1 VSSEKPYVYNFLLI
15 TTMVIWAGSF
25 VFIKIGLKELTP
37 FNLALYRFL
46 LASPIIFLYVFI
58 KGKFKFPEKVDLP
71 NVILLSLSGIT
82 LLYAFQFFALKLTTA
97 TNASILINSATLFVV
112 IFAILTGERVTLLRA
127 LGIIIAF
134 IGITLVISRGDLEI
148 FTSRTIYGD
157 LLLIV
162 DGILWAVYTV
172 IGKKLLNK
180 YDPEN
185 LTTNVFI
192 LGTIFLIP
200 FALWEGLQSPINLSV
215 TAISS
220 IVYLSI
226 LCSVFGY
233 IVWYH
238 VLEKRESS
246 VVAAYIYLIPL
257 FTAIMAHYVLHEEIT
272 ILTAVGGA
280 LTITGLLFA
289 EYGGNSA

>member
-1 VSSEKPYVYNFLLI
+1 MSSKKPYVYNLLLI
-15 TTMVIWAGSF
+15 ITMIIWAGSF
-25 VFIKIGLKELTP
+25 IFIKIGLRELAP

-46 LASPIIFLYVFI
+46 LASPIVFFYVSI
-58 KGKFKFPEKVDLP
+58 RGKFKFPEKVDIP
-71 NVILLSLSGIT
+71 NVILLSLSGVT
-82 LLYAFQFFALKLTTA
+82 LLYALQFFALKLTTA

-112 IFAILTGERVTLLRA
+112 IFAILVGERVTLIRT

-134 IGITLVISRGDLEI
+134 IGITLVISRGNLEI

-162 DGILWAVYTV
+162 DGMLWAVYTV
-172 IGKKLLNK
+172 IGKKLLSK

-185 LTTNVFI
+185 LTANVFI

-200 FALWEGLQSPINLSV
+200 FALWEGIQSPMDLSL

-220 IVYLSI
+220 IVYLSV

-233 IVWYH
+233 IVWYY

-246 VVAAYIYLIPL
+246 IVAAYVYLIPL
-257 FTAIMAHYVLHEEIT
+257 FTAIMAYYILHEEIT
-272 ILTAVGGA
+272 ILTAIGGA
-280 LTITGLLFA
+280 LTITGILFA
-289 EYGGNSA
+289 EYGGNLA

>member
-1 VSSEKPYVYNFLLI
+1 
-15 TTMVIWAGSF
+15 MVIWAGSF

>member
-1 VSSEKPYVYNFLLI
+1 MSSEKPYVYNFLLI

>member
-1 VSSEKPYVYNFLLI
+1 VSSKKPYVYNLLLI
-15 TTMVIWAGSF
+15 ITMIIWAGSF
-25 VFIKIGLKELTP
+25 IFIKIGLRELAP

-46 LASPIIFLYVFI
+46 LASPIVFFYVSI
-58 KGKFKFPEKVDLP
+58 RGKFKFPEKVDIP
-71 NVILLSLSGIT
+71 NVILLSLSGVT
-82 LLYAFQFFALKLTTA
+82 LLYALQFFALKLTTA

-112 IFAILTGERVTLLRA
+112 IFAILVGERVTLIRT

-134 IGITLVISRGDLEI
+134 IGITLVISRGNLEI

-162 DGILWAVYTV
+162 DGMLWAVYTV
-172 IGKKLLNK
+172 IGKKLLSK

-185 LTTNVFI
+185 LTANVFI

-200 FALWEGLQSPINLSV
+200 FALWEGIQSPMDLSL

-220 IVYLSI
+220 IVYLSV

-233 IVWYH
+233 IVWYY

-246 VVAAYIYLIPL
+246 IVAAYVYLIPL
-257 FTAIMAHYVLHEEIT
+257 FTAIMAYYILHEEIT
-272 ILTAVGGA
+272 ILTAIGGA
-280 LTITGLLFA
+280 LTITGILFA
-289 EYGGNSA
+289 EYGENLA

>member
-1 VSSEKPYVYNFLLI
+1 MSSEKSYVYNLLLI
-15 TTMVIWAGSF
+15 ITMVIWAGSF
-25 VFIKIGLKELTP
+25 IFIKIGLKELTP

-46 LASPIIFLYVFI
+46 LASPIIFLYVFL

-71 NVILLSLSGIT
+71 NVILLSLSGVT

-112 IFAILTGERVTLLRA
+112 IFAILVGERVTLIRT

-134 IGITLVISRGDLEI
+134 IGITLVISRGNLEI

-162 DGILWAVYTV
+162 DGMLWAVYTV
-172 IGKKLLNK
+172 IGKKLLSK

-185 LTTNVFI
+185 LTANVFI

-200 FALWEGLQSPINLSV
+200 FALWEGIQSPMALHL

-220 IVYLSI
+220 IVYLSV

-233 IVWYH
+233 IVWYY

-246 VVAAYIYLIPL
+246 IVAAYVYLIPL
-257 FTAIMAHYVLHEEIT
+257 FTAIMAYYILHEEIT
-272 ILTAVGGA
+272 ILTAIGGA
-280 LTITGLLFA
+280 LTITGILFA
-289 EYGGNSA
+289 EYGGNLA